1 MRKIN
6 RVHLFWYHSPVR
18 FYKTLQELQ
27 DMTNPQNTQYFGER
41 NPYPLEIG
49 AKHRFVIPMYGNTI
63 TAGEHKVFLVNGT
76 NKTELDSSVFEKDGY
91 LKYVTFKSDKPLT
104 GRLEIVNVTTRKT
117 EYYSNC
123 VWFLDSTDAQ
133 GRKFIRVATKHAYNR
148 NLFEFDEEGAWIVT
162 NLPAY
167 CLGDIRIEAE
177 ISNNRIGGN
186 STLKIKD
193 SYIDEVVSYE
203 FLSGGDGN
211 ILNFIQV
218 HATNNYFFIDGTQRT
233 ALEKIDNSDFAMSGK
248 MSFTNVKN
256 ANGLNVLLNEQEI
269 FSK

>member
-1 MRKIN
+1 MQ
-6 RVHLFWYHSPVR
+6 LFWYHSPVR
-18 FYKTLQELQ
+18 FYKTLEELQ

-49 AKHRFVIPMYGNTI
+49 VKHRFVLPMYGNTLPI
-63 TAGEHKVFLVNGT
+63 GDYKVFLVSGT
-76 NKTELDSSVFEKDGY
+76 NRTELESSVFEKEGY
-91 LKYVTFKSDKPLT
+91 LKYVTFKADKPLT
-104 GRLEIVNVTTRKT
+104 GRLEIVDIITGRT

-133 GRKFIRVATKHAYNR
+133 GRKFIRVATKHSYNR

-167 CLGDIRIEAE
+167 CLGDIRVEAE

-186 STLKIKD
+186 STLKVKD

-203 FLSGGDGN
+203 FISGGDGN

-218 HATNNYFFIDGTQRT
+218 HATNNQFFIDGTQRT
-233 ALEKIDNSDFAMSGK
+233 ALEKIDRADFAMSGK
-248 MSFTNVKN
+248 MSFTNVKD
-256 ANGLNVLLNEQEI
+256 AGGLNVLLNEYEI